1 MNKLFALSLTLV
13 TLSSSAAFSLQA
25 YEFGKV
31 KFEERYR
38 EENLPMM
45 CDDSYYTAVVIPVA
59 GALGSDF
66 KLSIA
71 GDSDCKLSNA
81 KARQGVT
88 HLLIKNTGNC
98 TITLEKLVGK
108 GSGNK
113 AVFNLSDAC

>member
-71 GDSDCKLSNA
+71 GDSERDPFANQKHRKLYNHFRKISWE
-81 KARQGVT
+81 R
-88 HLLIKNTGNC
+88 
-98 TITLEKLVGK
+98 
-108 GSGNK
+108 
-113 AVFNLSDAC
+113 FR